1 MMSSHNN
8 VARSIQE
15 ISQDIKVI
23 KNSQDNVLKKI
34 KDIQNDI
41 VKLTMIEEK
50 VKKGEDVSSKTD
62 GWFWATFS

>member
-1 MMSSHNN
+1 MSSHNN

-15 ISQDIKVI
+15 ISDDIKVI

>member
-15 ISQDIKVI
+15 ISQDIKGI
-23 KNSQDNVLKKI
+23 KDTQDNVLKKI

-41 VKLTMIEEK
+41 VKLTIIEEK
-50 VKKGEDVSSKTD
+50 VKRGEVVAATDD
-62 GWFWATFS
+62 GWFWSTFS

>member
-1 MMSSHNN
+1 MSTSHHQ
-8 VARSIQE
+8 IFKE
-15 ISQDIKVI
+15 ISDDIKVI

-34 KDIQNDI
+34 KEIERDI

-50 VKKGEDVSSKTD
+50 VKRGEDVSSKTD